1 MLPQESSLEIIVSCK
16 MSLSLLLVFEETC
29 RLYCKVVA
37 FILILFFSQGGD
49 IEYKGDPLQDFT
61 LMR

>member
-1 MLPQESSLEIIVSCK
+1 
-16 MSLSLLLVFEETC
+16 MSLSLLLVFEETY
-29 RLYCKVVA
+29 RVYCKVVA
-37 FILILFFSQGGD
+37 FILILVFSQGGD

>member
-1 MLPQESSLEIIVSCK
+1 

-29 RLYCKVVA
+29 RLFCKVVV
-37 FILILFFSQGGD
+37 FILVLVFFSQGGD

>member
-1 MLPQESSLEIIVSCK
+1 
-16 MSLSLLLVFEETC
+16 MSLSLLLAVEETY
-29 RLYCKVVA
+29 RLCCKVVA
-37 FILILFFSQGGD
+37 FIFVLFPQGGD